1 MRRGECVY
9 SRRACAAGQKEEFI
23 MLIGALEAGGTK
35 MVCSIGTP
43 QGGVLQRA
51 SFPTVSPEV
60 TVPQIVEFLGK
71 FDIAALGIGS
81 FGPLDLNPASPTY
94 GSITLT
100 PKLEWKGYPL
110 LAELK
115 KQLGVPAEI
124 DTDVNAAALAEYE
137 MGAGRGLSSVLYVT
151 VGTGIGG
158 GLVIGGQ
165 MVHGLVHPEIGHMM
179 LAPQENDPMPD
190 GICPFHRHC
199 LEGLASGPSIEKRWG
214 LSAKLMTEDHP
225 AWDLEA
231 TYLAQMCA
239 NMIVTVSPE
248 VIVLGGGVMQ
258 QAHLF
263 PKIREKTLAFLNG
276 YVASSSLTE
285 AGVDHYIVPPQ
296 LGINSGVTGALLLG
310 ARAVSA
316 S

>member
-1 MRRGECVY
+1 
-9 SRRACAAGQKEEFI
+9 

-51 SFPTVSPEV
+51 SFPTVSPEA
-60 TVPQIVEFLGK
+60 TIPQIVGFLSK
-71 FDIAALGIGS
+71 FEIAALGIGS
-81 FGPLDLNPASPTY
+81 FGPLDLNPDSPTY
-94 GSITLT
+94 GNITLT

-115 KQLGVPAEI
+115 RQLGVPAAI

-165 MVHGLVHPEIGHMM
+165 MIHGLVHPEIGHMI
-179 LAPQENDPMPD
+179 LAPQEGDPMPD

-199 LEGLASGPSIEKRWG
+199 LEGLASGPAIEKRWG
-214 LSAKLMTEDHP
+214 LSAKLMSEDHP
-225 AWDLEA
+225 AWELEA

-263 PKIREKTLAFLNG
+263 PGIREKTRALLGG
-276 YVASSSLTE
+276 YVASSRLDE
-285 AGVDHYIVPPQ
+285 GEIDAYIVPPQ

-310 ARAVSA
+310 AKAVGT
-316 S
+316 

>member
-1 MRRGECVY
+1 M
-9 SRRACAAGQKEEFI
+9 

-60 TVPQIVEFLGK
+60 TVPQIVDFLGK

-94 GSITLT
+94 GNITLT

-115 KQLGVPAEI
+115 KQLGVPAAI

-158 GLVIGGQ
+158 GLVIGGE

-199 LEGLASGPSIEKRWG
+199 LEGLASGPAIEKRWG

-263 PKIREKTLAFLNG
+263 PKIREKTLAILNG
-276 YVASSSLTE
+276 YVASSCLTE
-285 AGVDHYIVPPQ
+285 EGVDAYIVPPQ

-310 ARAVSA
+310 AKAIGA
-316 S
+316 

>member
-1 MRRGECVY
+1 
-9 SRRACAAGQKEEFI
+9 

-51 SFPTVSPEV
+51 SFPTVSPEA
-60 TVPQIVEFLGK
+60 TIPQIVGFLSK
-71 FDIAALGIGS
+71 FEIAALGIGS
-81 FGPLDLNPASPTY
+81 FGPLDLNPDSPTY
-94 GSITLT
+94 GNITLT

-115 KQLGVPAEI
+115 RQLGVPAAI

-165 MVHGLVHPEIGHMM
+165 MIHGLVHPEIGHMI
-179 LAPQENDPMPD
+179 LAPQEGDPMPD

-199 LEGLASGPSIEKRWG
+199 LEGLASGPAIEKRWG
-214 LSAKLMTEDHP
+214 LSAKLMSEDHP
-225 AWDLEA
+225 AWELEA

-263 PKIREKTLAFLNG
+263 PRIREKTRALLGG
-276 YVASSSLTE
+276 YVASSRLDE
-285 AGVDHYIVPPQ
+285 GEIDAYIVPPQ

-310 ARAVSA
+310 AKAVGA
-316 S
+316 

>member
-1 MRRGECVY
+1 
-9 SRRACAAGQKEEFI
+9 

-60 TVPQIVEFLGK
+60 TVPQIVDFLSK

-100 PKLEWKGYPL
+100 PKLEWKDYPL

-115 KQLGVPAEI
+115 ARLGVPAEI
-124 DTDVNAAALAEYE
+124 DTDVNAAALAEAV

-165 MVHGLVHPEIGHMM
+165 MVHGRVHPEIGHMI
-179 LAPQENDPMPD
+179 LAPHENDPMPD

-199 LEGLASGPSIEKRWG
+199 LEGLASGPAIEKRWG

-225 AWDLEA
+225 AWELEA

-263 PKIREKTLAFLNG
+263 PRIREKTLSILGG
-276 YVASSSLTE
+276 YVASDRLTRE
-285 AGVDHYIVPPQ
+285 GVDGYIVPPQ

-310 ARAVSA
+310 ARAIGA
-316 S
+316 

>member
-1 MRRGECVY
+1 
-9 SRRACAAGQKEEFI
+9 

-60 TVPQIVEFLGK
+60 TVPQIVDFLGK

-94 GSITLT
+94 GNITLT

-115 KQLGVPAEI
+115 KQLGVPAAI

-158 GLVIGGQ
+158 GLVIGGE

-199 LEGLASGPSIEKRWG
+199 LEGLASGPAIEKRWG

-263 PKIREKTLAFLNG
+263 PKIREKTLAILNG
-276 YVASSSLTE
+276 YVASSCLTE
-285 AGVDHYIVPPQ
+285 EGVDAYIVPPQ

-310 ARAVSA
+310 AKAIGA
-316 S
+316 

>member
-1 MRRGECVY
+1 
-9 SRRACAAGQKEEFI
+9 